1 MKAER
6 FSESLNKINDKYI
19 EEAAAYGTAYAKA
32 GLHGAG
38 AQAAAKATSSK
49 PFRAM
54 KVWRAVAIAA
64 CALLAVGVGITA
76 IGLTAGNKGSYSGA
90 AQAPVNEGAYYED
103 GTASFGGDQEKT
115 DGGTGFYSTQDEA
128 YTEDFVVPEDAGDY
142 DAALGSGILGANSG
156 ADTKT
161 GGITS
166 MLPQNE
172 NAKIIYSAYLDV
184 DTTAFDDAHAQI
196 ESITK
201 AHSGYFENLDQ
212 DSYSTYRN
220 AYYVIRVPAEE
231 FDTFMSEIQGV
242 GTVTSI
248 SQNAS
253 DITESY
259 VDIESRLETA
269 KTKLARL
276 QELLSQAQNMS
287 DIITIENEIADV
299 QWEIDDLSGAL
310 KSYDSQVE
318 YSTVTLNLHEVY
330 RITDGDSPLTFGER
344 IQSAFSKGLKTFT
357 SSMEDLLV
365 FLAANWLWIL
375 LVAVVIAAVII
386 ILVKFSKKDKTP
398 KDR

>member
-6 FSESLNKINDKYI
+6 FRESLDHINNKYI
-19 EEAAAYGTAYAKA
+19 EEAATYGTAYAQA
-32 GLHGAG
+32 GIQGTDTP
-38 AQAAAKATSSK
+38 AAAKATSSK

-90 AQAPVNEGAYYED
+90 ANAPINGGAYYED
-103 GTASFGGDQEKT
+103 KY
-115 DGGTGFYSTQDEA
+115 DGGSYDSFDGGAGLYSTQDEA
-128 YTEDFVVPEDAGDY
+128 YTEDIAMPEDAGG
-142 DAALGSGILGANSG
+142 DAATGSGILGASNSTDSK
-156 ADTKT
+156 A

-201 AHSGYFENLDQ
+201 AHSGYFDNLDQ

-220 AYYVIRVPAEE
+220 AYYVIRVPADE

-330 RITDGDSPLTFGER
+330 RIIDGDSPLTFGER
-344 IQSAFSKGLKTFT
+344 IKSAFSNGLKTFT

-365 FLAANWLWIL
+365 FFAANWLWIL

-398 KDR
+398 KNRS